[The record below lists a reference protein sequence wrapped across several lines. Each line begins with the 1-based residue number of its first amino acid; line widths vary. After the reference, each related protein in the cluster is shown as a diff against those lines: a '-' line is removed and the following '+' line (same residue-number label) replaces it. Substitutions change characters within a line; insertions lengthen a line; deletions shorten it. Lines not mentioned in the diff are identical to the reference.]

1 MRKYFNIA
9 LLLLMFT
16 ACVST
21 SNAANKQ
28 QRQWTKEMLDY
39 KHEYIV
45 KATEMTQAQ
54 RDKLMPIYEAME
66 KEIFAVY
73 RNAREQSKKVTSG
86 KKVTDDE
93 YAPAAKAMADVKYK
107 VGEIESRY
115 FNQFAKILSKKQL
128 FLLKQAEIK
137 FTRDMVAKKKK
148 K

>member
-1 MRKYFNIA
+1 MRKYFKIA
-9 LLLLMFT
+9 LLLLMFM
-16 ACVST
+16 ACVGT
-21 SNAANKQ
+21 SNAADK

-39 KHEYIV
+39 KHDYLV
-45 KATEMTQAQ
+45 KETSMTQAQ
-54 RDKLMPIYEAME
+54 RDKFMPIYEAME

-73 RNAREQSKKVTSG
+73 RNAREQSKKVTAS
-86 KKVTDDE
+86 KKASDDE
-93 YAPAAKAMADVKYK
+93 YATAAKAMADVKYK

-137 FTRDMVAKKKK
+137 FTRDMVGKKKK